1 MSNASNHDI
10 IQALREKL
18 RLLERETGGLLD
30 SREECCGLTSSQCH
44 TVIELAKTGTVSLAE
59 LASALGL
66 DASTLSRMIQG
77 LVIVGLVKRE
87 TCGKDRRR
95 VEIGLTEQGR
105 SVVEQI
111 ETINNGFMEK
121 VLAEIPAEDHPALL
135 ESLTRLVD
143 AVRRV
148 NDRTGCCRPEATS

>member
-1 MSNASNHDI
+1 MSNVSNHAI
-10 IQALREKL
+10 IQSLREKL

-44 TVIELAKTGTVSLAE
+44 TVIELAKSGTVSLAE

-66 DASTLSRMIQG
+66 DASPLSRMIQG

-105 SVVEQI
+105 SVVGQI
-111 ETINNGFMEK
+111 ETINNGYMEK
-121 VLAEIPAEDHPALL
+121 VLAEIPVEYHTALL

-148 NDRTGCCRPEATS
+148 NDRTGCCRPEERT

>member
-1 MSNASNHDI
+1 MSSVSNLGI
-10 IQALREKL
+10 IQGLREKL

-105 SVVEQI
+105 SVVGQI
-111 ETINNGFMEK
+111 ETINNGYMEK
-121 VLAEIPAEDHPALL
+121 VLAEIPVEYHAALL

-148 NDRTGCCRPEATS
+148 NDRTGCCRPEERT

>member
-1 MSNASNHDI
+1 MSNVSNPGI
-10 IQALREKL
+10 IQGLREKL

-111 ETINNGFMEK
+111 ETINNGYMEK
-121 VLAEIPAEDHPALL
+121 VLAEIPPEHHAALF
-135 ESLTRLVD
+135 ESLGRLVE

-148 NDRTGCCRPEATS
+148 NDRTGCCRPEERT

>member
-1 MSNASNHDI
+1 MSNVSNHGI
-10 IQALREKL
+10 IQGLREKL

-44 TVIELAKTGTVSLAE
+44 TILELTKTGTVSLAE

-105 SVVEQI
+105 RVVGQI
-111 ETINNGFMEK
+111 ETINNGYMEK
-121 VLAEIPAEDHPALL
+121 VLAEIPAEYHAALL

-148 NDRTGCCRPEATS
+148 NDRTGCCRPEERS